1 MNKWELLNRA
11 GNVIEGDRAR
21 DYGDAHENFGRIA
34 IGWSVISE
42 SAMNDHGEIRS
53 EHVALMMD
61 WLKTCRL
68 LGELGHEDS
77 WIDKLGYSALG
88 GEIADKGRAF
98 ALAGASMAEE
108 GQQ

>member
-34 IGWSVISE
+34 IGWSVIAE

-61 WLKTCRL
+61 WLKTCRII
-68 LGELGHEDS
+68 GELGNEDS
-77 WIDKLGYSALG
+77 WVDKRGYTALG
-88 GEIADKGRAF
+88 GGSADREAAF
-98 ALAGASMAEE
+98 SFTPEE
-108 GQQ
+108 EVHQ

>member
-11 GNVIEGDRAR
+11 GAVIEGERAR
-21 DYGDAHENFGRIA
+21 DYGDADENFSRIA
-34 IGWSVISE
+34 VGWSVIAE
-42 SAMNDHGEIRS
+42 SAMNDHGEIRR

-77 WIDKLGYSALG
+77 WIDKLGYTALG
-88 GEIADKGRAF
+88 GEIADKGKAF
-98 ALAGASMAEE
+98 ALSPEE
-108 GQQ
+108 EVYR